1 MVKFKGI
8 AAVNNETYIDILR
21 RLMDAVRRKCPEKWG
36 TNSWFLLHD
45 YAPAHWS
52 VAIKDFLAK
61 NIVTTQEHPPYSP
74 DLTPADF
81 YLFHRLKSV

>member
-45 YAPAHWS
+45 YAPAH
-52 VAIKDFLAK
+52 
-61 NIVTTQEHPPYSP
+61 
-74 DLTPADF
+74 
-81 YLFHRLKSV
+81 